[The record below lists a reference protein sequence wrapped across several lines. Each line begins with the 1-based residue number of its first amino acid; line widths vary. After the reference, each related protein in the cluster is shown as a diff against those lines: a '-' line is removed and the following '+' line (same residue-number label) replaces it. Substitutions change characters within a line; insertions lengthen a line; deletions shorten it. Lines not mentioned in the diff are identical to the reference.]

1 MKSSTKDNAAGKMH
15 KAKGQIKET
24 VGKVVG
30 NHDLEAEGNIEKLDG
45 KIQEKLSKVEKVLGK

>member
-1 MKSSTKDNAAGKMH
+1 MH